1 MTMTL
6 SDVLTAMANNTGVNI
21 TLVDEDGNS
30 LITFGA
36 PGYAS
41 IESDLGSRIV
51 KRIRVASQKEVVITI
66 ENAAP

>member
-1 MTMTL
+1 MTL
-6 SDVLTAMANNTGVNI
+6 TDVLTAMANNTGVNI

-36 PGYAS
+36 PGYGS

-51 KRIRVASQKEVVITI
+51 KRIRIASQKEVVITI
-66 ENAAP
+66 ENATP